1 MEESAQLAQLTT
13 QLNDTQA
20 LIENLWTVIAASLV
34 LFMQAGFCFVESGS
48 VRTKNNINV
57 AVKNIIDMCATCASY
72 FIVGYSLMFGASTSG
87 IFGEA
92 DFFLRNIPDGDMLSF
107 LFQMTFCAT
116 AATIVSG
123 AIAERCRFL
132 PYLLISLII
141 GVLIYPVFGHWV
153 WGGGWLSALGF
164 HDFAG
169 SAVVHMVGGA
179 VGLAGIQILGPRLGR
194 FDTEGKARSI
204 PASSM
209 PQVAVGVVIL
219 TFGWIGFNGGSASFG
234 VDTPLIIVNT
244 LLAACFGGLAAL
256 LSTWAY
262 RGLANVELILNGV
275 LGGLVA
281 VTANADVVMPTSA
294 MMVGLCGGI
303 VVVVTT
309 ALLEKLRLD
318 DAVGAV
324 PVHLFAGIA
333 GILITP
339 FVAVPDAVPE
349 SGRLSFFG
357 VQAVGALACVVWAYG
372 LGMIF
377 WLIIGRI
384 SPLRIGEVEEKVGLN
399 YTEHKVPDPLG
410 DLTHAVGCVA
420 RGEQLPA
427 HITTNLDDAGYGSLG
442 RALLVIMER
451 KPSSVAMQSWAREL
465 DQASYELT
473 AALEQEQRGVDAWR
487 QAVNRVETTLQHM
500 RKYLAEHAHEASVIP
515 LFEDLMQHVRRD
527 LSQALTNA
535 PTSLANS
542 VPQSLHDL
550 NKRMQG
556 TV

>member
-1 MEESAQLAQLTT
+1 MEHTADLSQLAT
-13 QLNDTQA
+13 QLNDTQV
-20 LIENLWTVIAASLV
+20 LLENLWTVIAASLV
-34 LFMQAGFCFVESGS
+34 LFMQAGFCFVEAGS

-72 FIVGYSLMFGASTSG
+72 FIVGYSVMFGVSYSG
-87 IFGEA
+87 FFGQPDIF
-92 DFFLRNIPDGDMLSF
+92 LQNLPQGDLLSF

-132 PYLLISLII
+132 PYFLISLII

-153 WGGGWLSALGF
+153 WGGGWLSEWGF

-179 VGLAGIQILGPRLGR
+179 VGLAGIQVLGPRMGR
-194 FDTEGKARSI
+194 FDANGQARSI

-262 RGLANVELILNGV
+262 RGLASVELILNGV

-281 VTANADVVMPTSA
+281 VTANADVIVPMSA
-294 MMVGLCGGI
+294 MMVGLCGGL
-303 VVVVTT
+303 VVVLST
-309 ALLEKLRLD
+309 ALLEKMRLD

-333 GILITP
+333 GIP
-339 FVAVPDAVPE
+339 
-349 SGRLSFFG
+349 
-357 VQAVGALACVVWAYG
+357 
-372 LGMIF
+372 
-377 WLIIGRI
+377 
-384 SPLRIGEVEEKVGLN
+384 
-399 YTEHKVPDPLG
+399 H
-410 DLTHAVGCVA
+410 HAVCCFA
-420 RGEQLPA
+420 R
-427 HITTNLDDAGYGSLG
+427 
-442 RALLVIMER
+442 
-451 KPSSVAMQSWAREL
+451 
-465 DQASYELT
+465 
-473 AALEQEQRGVDAWR
+473 RGA
-487 QAVNRVETTLQHM
+487 
-500 RKYLAEHAHEASVIP
+500 
-515 LFEDLMQHVRRD
+515 
-527 LSQALTNA
+527 
-535 PTSLANS
+535 
-542 VPQSLHDL
+542 
-550 NKRMQG
+550 
-556 TV
+556 